1 MIVSI
6 TEQPESRNVTD
17 KKTDCK
23 IFIDSIKSSRNIKEN
38 KAAKNAIDKQPN
50 KNKTAENVKQLSKVD
65 EKLSRTDEMYKK
77 EDVLYKKLTNGDYI
91 CDICQL
97 VFEQKSKILRHIMS
111 KHSFHRPF
119 RCGVCGKSFKYKYD
133 LKMHRLIHQ
142 KVDSNSLYCCSECNY
157 RGRTKSN
164 LKAHYIR
171 RHTDEYKFAC
181 EHCGK
186 RFKIEWDLKFHL
198 GTHDGSSQHMCDI
211 CGRFYTSNYS
221 LYKHRKVAHLNEYKF
236 QCDVC
241 NKKLLTQENLDSHM
255 QQHDKTYECKECGKA
270 FASKRYLTNHATT
283 HTGVKPYT
291 CHICEK
297 SFRTS
302 HMRNM
307 HLITHSTEKPHICD
321 LCGQTFKRRYYMIV
335 HRRKHPDAHLSSPP
349 VPLGKRRNSLDIKSK

>member
-1 MIVSI
+1 MCKIVLDKRSTI
-6 TEQPESRNVTD
+6 VEQSESRNTID
-17 KKTDCK
+17 KKTVRR
-23 IFIDSIKSSRNIKEN
+23 IITDSVKSSRDVMKNEK
-38 KAAKNAIDKQPN
+38 AKNTIDKQLN
-50 KNKTAENVKQLSKVD
+50 ENKTMENVEVD
-65 EKLSRTDEMYKK
+65 EKLSSIDEACRK
-77 EDVLYKKLTNGDYI
+77 EDVLYKKLANGNYI
-91 CDICQL
+91 CNICQI
-97 VFEQKSKILRHIMS
+97 VFERKSKILRHIMS

-119 RCGVCGKSFKYKYD
+119 RCAICGKSFKYNYN

-142 KVDSNSLYCCSECNY
+142 KMDSDSLYGCSKCKY

-198 GTHDGSSQHMCDI
+198 KTHDGAQHMCDI

-221 LYKHRKVAHLNEYKF
+221 LYKHKKVAHLNEYKF
-236 QCDVC
+236 HCDVC

-255 QQHDKTYECKECGKA
+255 QQHDKTYECKECGRA
-270 FASKRYLTNHATT
+270 FASKRYLTSHVTT

-291 CHICEK
+291 CKICEK

-307 HLITHSTEKPHICD
+307 HLLTHSAEKPHICD
-321 LCGQTFKRRYYMIV
+321 LCGQTFKRRYCMTV
-335 HRRKHPDAHLSSPP
+335 HRRKHPNAHLSSLP
-349 VPLGKRRNSLDIKSK
+349 VPLGKIRNSLDII